1 MPLQLRLV
9 PVWVVLLLGVA
20 AGSSAQGRA
29 MGTVKDTTGKAIKG
43 ATVKDQAGKAIKG
56 ATVRAVN
63 PDASPAQFA
72 SATDD
77 RGRWAMIGLKTG
89 SWRFIVEAPGYFTVE
104 TNLPV
109 RVAASPPLAFALAK
123 DPGPIPNALDRNI
136 EQLIDEAASL
146 REQGRIDQ
154 ALAAYQDIRIRNPKL
169 TSVNMVI
176 GDLYRRKAA
185 QESDPAARQALFR
198 QALEAYDAL
207 LKTDATNERA
217 LAESAAVRAASTRN
231 E

>member
-1 MPLQLRLV
+1 MRPHFQLLMACAALV
-9 PVWVVLLLGVA
+9 LGLADGA
-20 AGSSAQGRA
+20 AAQAARA
-29 MGTVKDTTGKAIKG
+29 MG
-43 ATVKDQAGKAIKG
+43 TVKDQAGKAIKG

-63 PDASPAQFA
+63 PDASPSQFA

-77 RGRWAMIGLKTG
+77 RGRWAMIGLRTG

-109 RVAASPPLAFALAK
+109 RVAASPPLTFTLAR

-136 EQLIDEAASL
+136 EQLIQEAAAL

-154 ALAAYQDIRIRNPKL
+154 ALAAYQDIRTRNPKL

-217 LAESAAVRAASTRN
+217 LAESAAVRVAASPN

>member
-1 MPLQLRLV
+1 MACAALV
-9 PVWVVLLLGVA
+9 LGLADGA
-20 AGSSAQGRA
+20 AAQAARA
-29 MGTVKDTTGKAIKG
+29 MG
-43 ATVKDQAGKAIKG
+43 TVKDQAGKAIKG

-63 PDASPAQFA
+63 PDASPSQFA

-77 RGRWAMIGLKTG
+77 RGRWAMIGLRTG

-109 RVAASPPLAFALAK
+109 RVAASPPLTFTLAR

-136 EQLIDEAASL
+136 EQLIREAAAL

-154 ALAAYQDIRIRNPKL
+154 ALAAYQDIRTRNPKL

-185 QESDPAARQALFR
+185 LESDPAARQALFR

-217 LAESAAVRAASTRN
+217 LAESAAVRVAASPN

>member
-1 MPLQLRLV
+1 MACAALV
-9 PVWVVLLLGVA
+9 LGLADGA
-20 AGSSAQGRA
+20 AAQAARA
-29 MGTVKDTTGKAIKG
+29 MG
-43 ATVKDQAGKAIKG
+43 TVKDQAGKAIKG

-63 PDASPAQFA
+63 PDASPSQFA

-77 RGRWAMIGLKTG
+77 RGRWAMIGLRTG
-89 SWRFIVEAPGYFTVE
+89 SWRFIVEAPGDFTVE

-109 RVAASPPLAFALAK
+109 RVAASPPLTFTLAR

-136 EQLIDEAASL
+136 EQLIQEAAAL

-154 ALAAYQDIRIRNPKL
+154 ALAAYQDIRTRNPKL

-185 QESDPAARQALFR
+185 LESDPAARQALFR

-217 LAESAAVRAASTRN
+217 LAESAAVRVAASPN

>member
-1 MPLQLRLV
+1 MRPTLQHFMACAALV
-9 PVWVVLLLGVA
+9 LGLADGA
-20 AGSSAQGRA
+20 AAQAARA
-29 MGTVKDTTGKAIKG
+29 MG
-43 ATVKDQAGKAIKG
+43 TVKDQAGKAIKG

-63 PDASPAQFA
+63 PDASPSQFA

-77 RGRWAMIGLKTG
+77 RGRWAMIGLRTG

-109 RVAASPPLAFALAK
+109 RVAASPPLTFTLAR

-136 EQLIDEAASL
+136 EQLIREAAAL

-154 ALAAYQDIRIRNPKL
+154 ALAAYQDIRTRNPKL

-185 QESDPAARQALFR
+185 LESDPAARQALFR

-217 LAESAAVRAASTRN
+217 LAESAAVRVAASPN

>member
-1 MPLQLRLV
+1 MACAALV
-9 PVWVVLLLGVA
+9 LGLADGA
-20 AGSSAQGRA
+20 AAQSARA
-29 MGTVKDTTGKAIKG
+29 MGSVKDLT
-43 ATVKDQAGKAIKG
+43 GKAIKG

-63 PDASPAQFA
+63 PDASPSQFA

-77 RGRWAMIGLKTG
+77 RGRWAMIGLRTG

-109 RVAASPPLAFALAK
+109 RVAASPPLTFTLAR

-136 EQLIDEAASL
+136 EQLIQEAAAL

-154 ALAAYQDIRIRNPKL
+154 ALAAYQDIRTRNPKL

-185 QESDPAARQALFR
+185 LESDPAARQALFR

-217 LAESAAVRAASTRN
+217 LAESAAVRVAASPN